1 MFKFSKK
8 VDYSVLLIT
17 ELVQRGDEITSAGS
31 LAEKFGLSADFI
43 ANLMKNLSRKG
54 LVRATRG
61 KKGGYSLIIDP
72 ENITLKDVIQAVDG
86 PISIT
91 GCIESDHSLCKCYN
105 VCGSRVKMM
114 DVSRQINR
122 ILEDTN
128 LGEIVR
134 ANIDAINSSTV
145 SNTGIS
151 QGVLHE

>member
-1 MFKFSKK
+1 
-8 VDYSVLLIT
+8 
-17 ELVQRGDEITSAGS
+17 
-31 LAEKFGLSADFI
+31 
-43 ANLMKNLSRKG
+43 
-54 LVRATRG
+54 
-61 KKGGYSLIIDP
+61 
-72 ENITLKDVIQAVDG
+72 
-86 PISIT
+86 
-91 GCIESDHSLCKCYN
+91 
-105 VCGSRVKMM
+105 MM